1 MKQASGNRTVPGLDN
16 PLTEGP
22 LQAGLE
28 ETHPGPVH
36 GGLNV
41 RELELLGLCPEEVLD
56 FSASINPL
64 GAAPEVMEAL
74 RSLPVCAYPDRS
86 CLELRRALAAHLD
99 IRPGSILVGNGST
112 ELIHLIARA
121 FLTPGDTAA
130 VFSPTFGE
138 YAAACRLSGVSPVS
152 IRSQGKAQF
161 QWDLTQALNLI
172 SGLKPSLVF
181 VCNPNNPTGT
191 YLSGEEVRQ
200 IAESLGGRGLLVLDE
215 AYRSFVDKPWESQ
228 GLLRMGSVVLL
239 RSMTKDYG
247 LAGLRLG
254 YMLASEEVLAR
265 VGRFQYSWS
274 VNAAAQAAGMA
285 ALDHPRHLERG
296 RRMASAG
303 KAFLRSALDR
313 MGLECVPS
321 ASNFLLIRVGEASRL
336 RLELLK
342 RCKLCVRD
350 CASFGLPE
358 HIRVCVRNLE
368 DCRRLVRALKVV
380 AATPENH
387 E

>member
-1 MKQASGNRTVPGLDN
+1 M
-16 PLTEGP
+16 TEGP
-22 LQAGLE
+22 IQSGLE
-28 ETHPGPVH
+28 ATHPGPIH

-64 GAAPEVMEAL
+64 GAAPGVMEAL
-74 RSLPVCAYPDRS
+74 RNLPVCAYPDRS

-99 IRPGSILVGNGST
+99 IQPGSILVGNGST

-121 FLTPGDTAA
+121 FLTPSATAV

-152 IRSQGKAQF
+152 IRSQCEAQF
-161 QWDLTQALNLI
+161 QWDLTRALNLI
-172 SGLKPSLVF
+172 SRLKPSLVF

-191 YLSGEEVRQ
+191 YLSEEAVRR
-200 IAESLGGRGLLVLDE
+200 IAESLGSPGLLILDE
-215 AYRSFVDKPWESQ
+215 AYRSFVDAGWKSQ
-228 GLLRMGSVVLL
+228 GLLRMGNVALL
-239 RSMTKDYG
+239 RSMTKDYA
-247 LAGLRLG
+247 LAGIRLG
-254 YMLASEEVLAR
+254 YMLASKEVLAQ

-274 VNAAAQAAGMA
+274 VNAAAQAAGLV
-285 ALDHPRHLERG
+285 ALDHPHHVERG
-296 RRMASAG
+296 RRMVGAG
-303 KAFLRSALDR
+303 KKFLTDALGR
-313 MGLECVPS
+313 MGLECPPS
-321 ASNFLLIRVGEASRL
+321 AANFMLIRVGKAARL
-336 RLELLK
+336 RRELLT
-342 RCKLCVRD
+342 RFRVCVRD

-368 DCRRLVRALKVV
+368 DCRRLVLALK
-380 AATPENH
+380 ATTAILDSH